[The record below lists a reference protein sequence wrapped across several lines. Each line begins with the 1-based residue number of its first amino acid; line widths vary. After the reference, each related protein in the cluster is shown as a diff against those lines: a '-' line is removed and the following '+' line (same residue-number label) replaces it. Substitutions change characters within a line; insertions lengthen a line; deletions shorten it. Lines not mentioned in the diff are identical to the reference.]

1 MKIDEQL
8 KGMDPAAGRIG
19 DGNRAAANL
28 QRVMSTEPGA
38 QRTRKSRKG
47 RYTLAAGLAGVGVV
61 VAPVLGGSTAAFAG
75 WDEKPV
81 AASPEEAKFWSDK
94 CDAIVG
100 GPDLEGIDRDFRTVL
115 VELRG
120 DWSFTVM
127 QAADGM
133 EIACLADGK
142 ITAERPEGDGLS
154 WGGEALGEPAA
165 DSLLTGS
172 VVKADILVDGTQYA
186 VTGRIGSDVA
196 GVAFLV
202 GGREVE
208 ATIENGRFA
217 AWWPEPDPAS
227 LLGKISDRV
236 HKGPPNPDVRITLR
250 DGTSRVQAIQ
260 DFDVSPM

>member
-8 KGMDPAAGRIG
+8 KGMDPAGGRIG

-28 QRVMSTEPGA
+28 QRVMSTEPGV

-81 AASPEEAKFWSDK
+81 AASPAEAKFWSEK
-94 CDAIVG
+94 CDEIMG
-100 GPDLEGIDRDFRTVL
+100 GSEPGGLNQDLTTLL

-120 DWSFTVM
+120 KWSFTVM
-127 QAADGM
+127 EAADGT
-133 EIACLADGK
+133 EVGCLADGK
-142 ITAERPEGDGLS
+142 VTAELPEGDGLS
-154 WGGEALGEPAA
+154 WSNVPLDEPSAN
-165 DSLLTGS
+165 SLTTGS
-172 VVKADILVDGTQYA
+172 VMKAENLNGGAQYA
-186 VTGRIGSDVA
+186 VTGRVGSDVS

-202 GGREVE
+202 GDQEVQS
-208 ATIENGRFA
+208 TVENGRFA